1 MPASIPLSASNVQPL
16 EVFLI
21 AGTSFFVIASTDL
34 SGRGNLRGLRS
45 LFRSVSEE
53 SLTEIASLPAA
64 PRNDTRGGIASS
76 DFVSLAMTGGRVPR
90 NDKRRV
96 VKKNADPGHH
106 QVYQWATDLAPVVL
120 YSGVWWSITFCGIT
134 RSTVPEYSK
143 FQQPYWSVKAS
154 S

>member
-53 SLTEIASLPAA
+53 SPTEIASAA
-64 PRNDTRGGIASS
+64 
-76 DFVSLAMTGGRVPR
+76 FVSLATIESEGLAMTRGG
-90 NDKRRV
+90 
-96 VKKNADPGHH
+96 
-106 QVYQWATDLAPVVL
+106 W
-120 YSGVWWSITFCGIT
+120 
-134 RSTVPEYSK
+134 
-143 FQQPYWSVKAS
+143 
-154 S
+154 